1 MMVVSSVC
9 LSLVLHRKRVAGGC
23 AHLFAGLAQIGHR
36 AVVGGIDILVFQRLH
51 HHGEIHHRERR
62 LGQAEDVGAQI
73 GDLLLDVEIRALHHG
88 HHGDQSGHPHGQAEH
103 RQGCPELV
111 GNKSVDGNPQV
122 ISKAHH
128 EKSTTSLNDGLPL
141 PELPMC
147 LAAAARHAGITGD
160 FMANELSVLSSE
172 LADVVGKVGKSV
184 VAVDA
189 RPRFGS
195 SGVFWRPGIVVTAE
209 HTIRREEEIVV
220 TLPDGAKAQATV
232 AGSDPGTD
240 LAVLKVDGHTGDPPA
255 VAAGDPA
262 PGNLALSIGRSP
274 DSGVNASMGIV
285 SAVSGSWR
293 TWRGGRL
300 DRYIRLDLTL
310 YPASSGGLVVNTSG
324 EAIGIATSALSR
336 IAGLAIPASTVDR
349 VVDEI
354 LSHGRVA
361 RGYLGVGLQ
370 PVELPDH
377 QKGLIVLSLQPEGP
391 AAQAG
396 VLIGDV
402 LVSLG
407 GAAVNDTDDIQ
418 AVLERYAVGQ
428 TIPAGLVRGGAA
440 LGIGVAIGER
450 PRRD

>member
-1 MMVVSSVC
+1 MVNDLTA
-9 LSLVLHRKRVAGGC
+9 LS
-23 AHLFAGLAQIGHR
+23 
-36 AVVGGIDILVFQRLH
+36 
-51 HHGEIHHRERR
+51 
-62 LGQAEDVGAQI
+62 
-73 GDLLLDVEIRALHHG
+73 
-88 HHGDQSGHPHGQAEH
+88 
-103 RQGCPELV
+103 
-111 GNKSVDGNPQV
+111 
-122 ISKAHH
+122 
-128 EKSTTSLNDGLPL
+128 T
-141 PELPMC
+141 
-147 LAAAARHAGITGD
+147 
-160 FMANELSVLSSE
+160 E

-209 HTIRREEEIVV
+209 HTVRREEEIEVA
-220 TLPDGAKAQATV
+220 LPDGKTVSASV

-240 LAVLKVDGHTGDPPA
+240 LAVLKLDDHAGEVPTLA
-255 VAAGDPA
+255 TGDPA

-274 DSGVNASMGIV
+274 DSGVNATLGII

-300 DRYIRLDLTL
+300 DHYIRLDLTM

-354 LSHGRVA
+354 LSRGHVA

-377 QKGLIVLSLQPEGP
+377 QKGLIVLSLEPDGP
-391 AAQAG
+391 AAKAG

-407 GAAVNDTDDIQ
+407 GKEVADTDDIQ
-418 AVLERYAVGQ
+418 SVLEGHKVG
-428 TIPAGLVRGGAA
+428 TKIEAGLVRGGVAA
-440 LGIGVAIGER
+440 TIGVAIGER
-450 PRRD
+450 PRRN